1 MREISP
7 ALLFKAIL
15 TLPSLV
21 LRQKISAIPS
31 PLKSLFTASILT
43 PEEEPLELEE
53 ELEDELEEELEEE
66 LLELLLDDELL
77 LELDA
82 LLEVDEELLELDEVS
97 ASHWPRLFQ
106 ACCQAQP
113 VPGS

>member
-7 ALLFKAIL
+7 ALLFIAIL

-53 ELEDELEEELEEE
+53 ELDEELEEE
-66 LLELLLDDELL
+66 LLELVLDEELLDEELEEELL
-77 LELDA
+77 L
-82 LLEVDEELLELDEVS
+82 DEELLELDEVS

-106 ACCQAQP
+106 ACSQAHP
-113 VPGS
+113 VSGS

>member
-1 MREISP
+1 MREIAP
-7 ALLFKAIL
+7 ERLFIAIL
-15 TLPSLV
+15 TLPSVALC
-21 LRQKISAIPS
+21 QKISAIPS
-31 PLKSLFTASILT
+31 PLKSFFTASILT

-53 ELEDELEEELEEE
+53 ELEEE
-66 LLELLLDDELL
+66 LLELLLDEELEEELL

-106 ACCQAQP
+106 ACCQAHP